1 MRDVLIL
8 FLIAFALAIVPA
20 SADNPEPLD
29 LMPTMQLE
37 TTPTAP
43 EGIVATFEFAA
54 LDLKLPTSNELESNE
69 FGMDDEQHD
78 ADFAGASNDKAL
90 TGGRSRGT
98 GIQPPAA

>member
-54 LDLKLPTSNELESNE
+54 LDLKLPTFDRDGFD
-69 FGMDDEQHD
+69 FGMDDEQHGTD
-78 ADFAGASNDKAL
+78 TGATIFATL